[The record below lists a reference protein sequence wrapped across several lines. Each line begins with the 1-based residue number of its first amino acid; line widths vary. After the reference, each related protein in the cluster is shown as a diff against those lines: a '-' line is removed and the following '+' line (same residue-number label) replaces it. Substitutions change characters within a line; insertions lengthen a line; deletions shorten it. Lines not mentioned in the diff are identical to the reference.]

1 MVRVWQAWTVPGT
14 ARHSSLAQ
22 GRATLLDA
30 ELGKQCTGT
39 ILACTCALTSRP
51 SQVREAVHRYETR
64 STKPGAST
72 SAVSVRGVAAQEQ
85 AFSVVAP
92 QLLWNSSTTTTS
104 LVNWR
109 TPGEL
114 PGELLPLSFLSNEG
128 SKHTCFSLHLV
139 AEWLWHTI
147 YGMYASLI
155 SHLFPLV

>member
-39 ILACTCALTSRP
+39 ILACICALTSRP

-85 AFSVVAP
+85 TFSVVAP

-109 TPGEL
+109 I
-114 PGELLPLSFLSNEG
+114 LPLSFLSNEG

>member
-39 ILACTCALTSRP
+39 TSACTCALTSRP

-109 TPGEL
+109 I
-114 PGELLPLSFLSNEG
+114 LPLSFLSNEG